1 LNLRED
7 FGVALNPGET
17 IAAINYG
24 GKAMKVPLYAL
35 LGLQRK
41 ELLSYCLLSLNDGDG
56 LISWQGQRVHPALS
70 CSGGQCT
77 DQPITNLQGFL
88 QGNNS
93 IFESQVS
100 ELILG
105 AIDEPDS
112 DKRPGSSVSS
122 FTGYGHGKATIT
134 CLSDERQTVIKRD
147 RHANPDRHDVLIAV
161 KRILD
166 GGGSSPSTAPLNDTG
181 ISWCAND
188 TTNNLPCPVASHRGQ
203 DGEHG
208 RDALARAG
216 QLQKVGGGNAGF
228 DFTKLDANGNTLPA
242 SATSWACVRDNHT
255 GLIWEVKTT
264 SGLRSMN
271 NKYTWYDPKSP
282 DGNPGTANGGICTGS
297 ACDTTGFVQ
306 AVNQQGL
313 CGASD
318 WRMPTRRELQG
329 IVDYGRFNPAIDTGY
344 FLNTPSSRFWSA
356 SPGSYSSDFAPNVDF
371 FIGEANGLHRSNGG
385 LVRLVRGGP

>member
-1 LNLRED
+1 MNESQ
-7 FGVALNPGET
+7 V
-17 IAAINYG
+17 
-24 GKAMKVPLYAL
+24 
-35 LGLQRK
+35 
-41 ELLSYCLLSLNDGDG
+41 SSLNDGDG

-93 IFESQVS
+93 AFESQVS

-112 DKRPGSSVSS
+112 DKHPGSFVSS

-134 CLSDERQTVIKRD
+134 CPSDERQTVIQRD
-147 RHANPDRHDVLIAV
+147 RHANPDRHDVLIAI

-166 GGGSSPSTAPLNDTG
+166 GGGGSSPSTGRLNDTG
-181 ISWCAND
+181 IDWCAND
-188 TTNNLPCPVASHRGQ
+188 TTNFLPCPVASHRGQ

-208 RDALARAG
+208 RDARARAG
-216 QLQKVGGGNAGF
+216 QLPKVGGGNAGF
-228 DFTKLDANGNTLPA
+228 DFTKLDANGNALPA
-242 SATSWACVRDNHT
+242 SATQWACVRDNHT

-264 SGLRSMN
+264 DGGLRDQYN
-271 NKYTWYDPKSP
+271 TYTWYDPNSP
-282 DGNPGTANGGICTGS
+282 DGNPGTANGGTCTGS
-297 ACDTTGFVQ
+297 TCDTTGFVQ
-306 AVNQQGL
+306 AVNAQGL

-318 WRMPTRRELQG
+318 WRMPTWRELQG
-329 IVDYGRFNPAIDTGY
+329 IVDYSQSHPAIDTGY
-344 FLNTPSSRFWSA
+344 FPNTPSSFFWSA
-356 SPGSYSSDFAPNVDF
+356 SPGAFYERLPGNINLIGTWIVLFENGYAGYFPRSY
-371 FIGEANGLHRSNGG
+371 HG

>member
-1 LNLRED
+1 MNESQ
-7 FGVALNPGET
+7 V
-17 IAAINYG
+17 
-24 GKAMKVPLYAL
+24 
-35 LGLQRK
+35 
-41 ELLSYCLLSLNDGDG
+41 SSLNDGDG

-181 ISWCAND
+181 ITWCAND

-203 DGEHG
+203 DGDHG

-216 QLQKVGGGNAGF
+216 QLQKGGRRQCRLRLHQARRQRQRPAGQRH
-228 DFTKLDANGNTLPA
+228 KL
-242 SATSWACVRDNHT
+242 
-255 GLIWEVKTT
+255 
-264 SGLRSMN
+264 GLRPRQPHRA
-271 NKYTWYDPKSP
+271 DLGGEDHQRPAQHEQHLHLVRP
-282 DGNPGTANGGICTGS
+282 EQPGRQSRHGERRHLHRQRLRHH
-297 ACDTTGFVQ
+297 GFVQ
-306 AVNQQGL
+306 AVNASRACAGPATGACRRGGSCRGL
-313 CGASD
+313 SITVDSIRRLIPGISEYAEFEISG
-318 WRMPTRRELQG
+318 RLRLVATLRTTRG
-329 IVDYGRFNPAIDTGY
+329 TC
-344 FLNTPSSRFWSA
+344 
-356 SPGSYSSDFAPNVDF
+356 DFA
-371 FIGEANGLHRSNGG
+371 IGYANGLHRSNGFPRSSRARRTVILLLWLANG
-385 LVRLVRGGP
+385 DE